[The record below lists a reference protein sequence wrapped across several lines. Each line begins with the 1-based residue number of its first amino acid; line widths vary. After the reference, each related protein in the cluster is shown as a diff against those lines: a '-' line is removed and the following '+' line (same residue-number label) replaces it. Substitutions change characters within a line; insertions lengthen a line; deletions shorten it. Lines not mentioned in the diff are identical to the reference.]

1 MRPPIVTQRDPS
13 QALLPAAFGQ
23 PTDRVRLAE
32 RPQAMPWHDPTGRT
46 VDTTDQKVC
55 FDGDTPRE
63 ALRAQFAALRRIPSA
78 RRLALMDDLTQL
90 VRSMAWEGLRRRN
103 PGLAERELQALFFEL
118 VLGRELA
125 TKVLEH
131 RRTRLARK
139 AP

>member
-1 MRPPIVTQRDPS
+1 
-13 QALLPAAFGQ
+13 
-23 PTDRVRLAE
+23 
-32 RPQAMPWHDPTGRT
+32 MPWHDPTGNT
-46 VDTTDQKVC
+46 VDTTDRMVC
-55 FDGDTPRE
+55 FDGDTSRE

-78 RRLALMDDLTQL
+78 RRLALMDDLTRL
-90 VRSMAWEGLRRRN
+90 VRSMAWEGLRRRY

-131 RRTRLARK
+131 RRARLARK